1 MNDEIY
7 MLWLSSLHTLG
18 SRKQNDLLGR
28 FGTARE
34 IFNAPESLLR
44 ASEVATPHNINII
57 TEHRS
62 LDYIEELL
70 KTMEAHK
77 IVYVSR
83 KSPSFPSLLKEIP
96 DPPVGLFYIGEL
108 PADGTRCAAIIG
120 SRRCS
125 EYGLSAARM
134 ISKPLA
140 GSGVVIVSGMAR
152 GTDSMAHRS
161 AIEGGGQTIAVLGC
175 GADVCYPPEN
185 KNLREEIISNGCVV
199 TEYPPGVQPFQGHF
213 PARNRIISG
222 LSSVVVV
229 VEAARKS
236 GTLITV
242 EQAADQG
249 REIMAVP
256 GSIASK
262 LSEGTNKLI
271 SEGALPVMDYMD
283 VLLALGINPA
293 QAHASEKSTGK
304 AVKLKLDSLAHE
316 EKIVYD
322 SLTFEPVAFDRLAA
336 LTKMPAGGL
345 HYALT
350 MLELKGF
357 IKKLPGSRFIRNI

>member
-1 MNDEIY
+1 
-7 MLWLSSLHTLG
+7 
-18 SRKQNDLLGR
+18 
-28 FGTARE
+28 
-34 IFNAPESLLR
+34 
-44 ASEVATPHNINII
+44 
-57 TEHRS
+57 
-62 LDYIEELL
+62 
-70 KTMEAHK
+70 
-77 IVYVSR
+77 
-83 KSPSFPSLLKEIP
+83 
-96 DPPVGLFYIGEL
+96 
-108 PADGTRCAAIIG
+108 
-120 SRRCS
+120 
-125 EYGLSAARM
+125 
-134 ISKPLA
+134 
-140 GSGVVIVSGMAR
+140 MAR

-161 AIEGGGQTIAVLGC
+161 AIEGGGQTVAVLGC
-175 GADVCYPPEN
+175 GTDVCYPPEN
-185 KNLREEIISNGCVV
+185 RQLREDIIANGCVV
-199 TEYPPGVQPFQGHF
+199 SEYPPGVQPFQGHF

-271 SEGALPVMDYMD
+271 SEGALPVMDYVD
-283 VLLALGINPA
+283 VLIALGINPA
-293 QAHASEKSTGK
+293 QASQKSTAK
-304 AVKLKLDSLAHE
+304 AAKLKLDSLAHE

>member
-7 MLWLSSLHTLG
+7 MLWLSSLHALG
-18 SRKQNDLLGR
+18 SRKQNELLAR

-34 IFNAPESLLR
+34 IFIAPESLLR
-44 ASEVATPHNINII
+44 ASEVATPHNIDII
-57 TEHRS
+57 TGRRG
-62 LDYIEELL
+62 LDCIEELL

-77 IVYVSR
+77 MVYVSR
-83 KSPSFPSLLKEIP
+83 GSSSFPSLLKEIP

-108 PADGTRCAAIIG
+108 PADGTPCAAIIG

-152 GTDSMAHRS
+152 GTDSMAHLG
-161 AIEGGGQTIAVLGC
+161 ALEGGGKTVAVLGC
-175 GADVCYPPEN
+175 GVDVCYPPEN
-185 KNLREEIISNGCVV
+185 KHLREEIIANGCVV
-199 TEYPPGVQPFQGHF
+199 SEYPPGAPPFQRHF

-256 GSIASK
+256 GSIVSK

-271 SEGALPVMDYMD
+271 SEGALPVMDYVD

-293 QAHASEKSTGK
+293 QASDKNSGK
-304 AVKLKLDSLAHE
+304 AAKLKLDSLAHD

-322 SLTFEPVAFDRLAA
+322 SLTFEPVVFDRLAA

-357 IKKLPGSRFIRNI
+357 IKKLPGSRFIRNV